1 LIVQPGAPGEASRAI
16 SVERAVDLPA
26 VPHTAADV
34 RFVQGMIGHHAQA
47 LEMTALTAT
56 RSARDD
62 VKMLARRIEA
72 SQADEIRMMQEW
84 LALRG
89 ETVPDAHAHHATMP
103 GMLTA
108 AEMNQLAGAGGREFD
123 RLFLEMMIKHH
134 AGALTMVDELLAQPD
149 AAQDAEL
156 SAFASEV
163 DVDQRAEIA
172 RMAAMLMELRP

>member
-1 LIVQPGAPGEASRAI
+1 
-16 SVERAVDLPA
+16 
-26 VPHTAADV
+26 
-34 RFVQGMIGHHAQA
+34 
-47 LEMTALTAT
+47 
-56 RSARDD
+56 
-62 VKMLARRIEA
+62 
-72 SQADEIRMMQEW
+72 MMQEW